1 MSDPGGRE
9 LVVAMRW
16 GGDAGEI
23 YKVKPTEPDAGP
35 DGGGSKADVEPPPVF
50 LPGGTGGTNQEM
62 RRVGRT
68 RCEERGVGLR
78 EDRLNPMCL

>member
-9 LVVAMRW
+9 LVVAMRG

-35 DGGGSKADVEPPPVF
+35 DGGGSRADVEPPPSI
-50 LPGGTGGTNQEM
+50 PAWRDRRNQSGNEKSGKDQM
-62 RRVGRT
+62 
-68 RCEERGVGLR
+68 
-78 EDRLNPMCL
+78 